1 MSNNAQ
7 LDRNL
12 WRIHSPFQNCVPTC
26 AAHTDSA
33 MSAYK
38 RERWSKMCM
47 TAWFLNQ
54 TKRIQHPIW
63 NIWKSPRSHQTGK
76 HRKTTSTITSYKP
89 SMLKF
94 HPFQTYPLQTSRGMM
109 QSWNLFSI
117 QQGIR
122 HPFKK
127 YPPTPEYLAPMTNP
141 TPFGQMLRTI
151 IIILSFKY
159 STHIIYNFKDLYIY
173 IYMYT
178 KNIYIYTYIHQLALP
193 RFCPSEINRR
203 SSVVFPS
210 FFSCDSRNLKL
221 KIHQGDPGASHGER
235 CGWRWWTFGNDRTCQ
250 KDNEVGYL
258 IYPLVIYCSWCR
270 CILYTGIYWYILI
283 YIYILLYA
291 GVYIYIYLLLHADI
305 Y

>member
-1 MSNNAQ
+1 MDSKSNEANSTS
-7 LDRNL
+7 NL
-12 WRIHSPFQNCVPTC
+12 KITTVTSN
-26 AAHTDSA
+26 
-33 MSAYK
+33 
-38 RERWSKMCM
+38 
-47 TAWFLNQ
+47 
-54 TKRIQHPIW
+54 
-63 NIWKSPRSHQTGK
+63 
-76 HRKTTSTITSYKP
+76 RKTTSTITSYKP

-94 HPFQTYPLQTSRGMM
+94 HPFQTYPLQNSRGMM

-127 YPPTPEYLAPMTNP
+127 YPPTPEYLAPLTNP

-159 STHIIYNFKDLYIY
+159 STHIIYNFKDLYI
-173 IYMYT
+173 
-178 KNIYIYTYIHQLALP
+178 NINICTQMYIYTYIHQLALP

-235 CGWRWWTFGNDRTCQ
+235 CGWRWWTFGNDRTYR

-258 IYPLVIYCSWCR
+258 IHPLVIYWSRCK
-270 CILYTGIYWYILI
+270 CILYTGMCWYILI
-283 YIYILLYA
+283 KTGINIYTYTPICWCIYIYTYSYMLIYTSLLYA
-291 GVYIYIYLLLHADI
+291 ADKSIYTQLLRHHHI
-305 Y
+305 RVPY